1 MNSFLKNKKRLLLFI
16 GVLFFLSYITFC
28 KELFFTFTKDD
39 WWLFWGS
46 LYSFDVFRAYWLH
59 PATPIEFL
67 LFARIFGLQ
76 AILWQLFG
84 LFIRVALA
92 FIVSLIM
99 ERLSNSKLVGALA
112 GIFFASTYTALESIS
127 FASAHAGSLSLVFI
141 CLSFYYFLKK
151 SFFLFLLFLYIGIFL
166 DPLRALPI
174 LSVLPLWYVLARRNK
189 PLYFSKK
196 DLYYSLFVLVPLI
209 FILYWGMTHSGGS
222 LFPFFLSQAQHDY
235 FLPFKK
241 LHLLGNYFTSIGN
254 LFLGWIIPIAQDP
267 QNDSLY
273 NRFIAYIGLGI
284 GAFLLLSLS
293 LLIKRKSQT
302 WRLIFFLN
310 FWLFIFYIPNWL
322 FEPRVPIAGTH
333 RYLVFSAVG
342 FIGLIAVLIARLR
355 SRSVIFLVSSVF
367 IIANII
373 TVNRVLSDES
383 RYRAKDIV
391 NNLWDSVDKDVALGK
406 GKFIFIFSGDQLL
419 LNQAIKFSGG
429 IPFALKRNI
438 GKKDD
443 FPIIVND
450 TNLIMYYLCEKGY
463 SLNHVYAWEVKPSGR
478 LRNYSIEER
487 KVLQSLTVTKSC
499 I

>member
-1 MNSFLKNKKRLLLFI
+1 MNSFLKNKKRLLLFL
-16 GVLFFLSYITFC
+16 GVLFFLSYISFG
-28 KELFFTFTKDD
+28 KELSFTFTKDD
-39 WWLFWGS
+39 WRLFWGS
-46 LYSFDVFRAYWLH
+46 LYDLDVFRVYWLH

-67 LFARIFGLQ
+67 LFARIFGLHVF
-76 AILWQLFG
+76 LWQLFG

-99 ERLSNSKLVGALA
+99 EKLSNSKLVGALA

-127 FASAHAGSLSLVFI
+127 FASTHTASLSLVFI

-151 SFFLFLLFLYIGIFL
+151 SFFLFLLFLYVGIFL

-174 LSVLPLWYVLARRNK
+174 LSVLPLWYVLTRGNK
-189 PLYFSKK
+189 SFHLSKK
-196 DLYYSLFVLVPLI
+196 YLYYSLFMLTPLM
-209 FILYWGMTHSGGS
+209 FILYWGITHSGGS
-222 LFPFFLSQAQHDY
+222 LFPIFLSQAQHDY
-235 FLPFKK
+235 FLPLKK

-254 LFLGWIIPIAQDP
+254 LFLGWIIPVTQDP
-267 QNDSLY
+267 QNDSIY
-273 NRFIAYIGLGI
+273 NRFIACVGLGI

-342 FIGLIAVLIARLR
+342 FIGLIAFLIARLR
-355 SRSVIFLVSSVF
+355 NRSVIFLVSSVF
-367 IIANII
+367 IIMNIVTANRI
-373 TVNRVLSDES
+373 LSDES
-383 RYRAKDIV
+383 KYRAADIV
-391 NNLWDSVDKDVALGK
+391 NSLWENVDKDVALDK
-406 GKFIFIFSGDQLL
+406 GKFIFVFSGDQLL
-419 LNQAIKFSGG
+419 VNQAIELSGG

-438 GKKDD
+438 SKKDD
-443 FPIIVND
+443 LPIITND
-450 TNLIMYYLCEKGY
+450 RNVILRYLCEKGY
-463 SLNHVYAWEVKPSGR
+463 PLDHVYAWEVKPSGM